1 MHVSELTMLPP
12 LLQMDV
18 SEKRQVELT
27 SLSHLAC
34 NVRASLEVEPR
45 QAVDLGLV
53 DMDMP
58 VPIRWYACVR
68 EYGQARPFEV
78 LDTVHQQMCSQV
90 EWTARCF
97 VVKAAMIMMIRMRRG
112 CSHSVIVREVQV
124 GRWRPSC
131 VVTQ

>member
-27 SLSHLAC
+27 LLSHLAC

-45 QAVDLGLV
+45 QA
-53 DMDMP
+53 DMP